1 SLLRCTP
8 SSSSPSQSFD
18 KGSSASRPWL
28 PPGFRPQQLAAANQ
42 HLQPGCSSDKLDGGE
57 LGRAHHP
64 PTLQMVKE
72 ALQALDEKKGA
83 SAIAIR
89 RFILAKY
96 PTVDSIRLKYLLK
109 RALSKGLSC
118 GDLVRH
124 NSSSVGATGTFKV
137 LAGPVDSPLSPPVK
151 RDCQGAPGA
160 VAAVNKLTLPGP
172 PRLICCPSSTGAAKK
187 QPKAKPVNVSR
198 GQQQGWVARP
208 SGAPKAASHRQAP
221 RKGRS
226 GPSTAQA
233 AENAGGSDSD
243 SSASAAVKGP
253 QKAPRGKTKVKVP
266 KEAQQDAPK
275 AQGSQGQAK
284 KPRVTPGAG
293 QGKARMK
300 KAASVAADKKAP

>member
-1 SLLRCTP
+1 ME
-8 SSSSPSQSFD
+8 
-18 KGSSASRPWL
+18 
-28 PPGFRPQQLAAANQ
+28 PQRAKAAGIAPHRQ
-42 HLQPGCSSDKLDGGE
+42 
-57 LGRAHHP
+57 AHHP

-124 NSSSVGATGTFKV
+124 NSSSVGATGTFK
-137 LAGPVDSPLSPPVK
+137 LARRKSGQKQQLGRADPDGGQAPNPGQKGTAKEPQAPVA
-151 RDCQGAPGA
+151 GAR
-160 VAAVNKLTLPGP
+160 
-172 PRLICCPSSTGAAKK
+172 PRGAAKK
-187 QPKAKPVNVSR
+187 QPKAKPVNAQPRAAEKPRSDRVKHPQTADQPRAR
-198 GQQQGWVARP
+198 GPGP